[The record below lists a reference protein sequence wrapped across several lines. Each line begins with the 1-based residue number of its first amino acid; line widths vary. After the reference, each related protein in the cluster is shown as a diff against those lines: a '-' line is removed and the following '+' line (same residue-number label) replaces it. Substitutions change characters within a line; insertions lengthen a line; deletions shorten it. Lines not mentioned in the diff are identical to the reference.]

1 MVVEIHTIKPLD
13 KEMLVEAT
21 KETKA
26 IVTIEEH
33 NIYGGLGSVV
43 AELLVKYQPVPM
55 EIVGVS
61 DTFAESGS

>member
-1 MVVEIHTIKPLD
+1 MF
-13 KEMLVEAT
+13 VEAT

-33 NIYGGLGSVV
+33 NIYGGLGSAV
-43 AELLVKYQPVPM
+43 AELLVKYYPVPM